1 MMWAAASEAQLSPPR
16 CRALGA
22 YLGPPYRHV
31 RQSDDL
37 DPLRSIEYAEM
48 LSKFHMPGSGAA
60 IAKYNHARVL
70 QLMPGELPL
79 HYKVWQLL
87 YATRRQAE
95 AEASYRMAC
104 QRAACDPGI
113 AAYHA
118 CIVTSGWVHA
128 GAGASGHASTPPL
141 AARAIGLRPALLPGG
156 GELGAV
162 PARGSGGGSGGRS
175 GSGGSGG
182 SGGGGGGGSSG
193 DAAGLAPGAVA
204 RQAARWAPQ
213 SHVVTVA
220 QPDEHP
226 RVAAEAGDRAFFAFN
241 PALIAVPREWG
252 NEGDKEPP
260 AEPATEPAEPAA
272 EPADTPPP
280 PGAPSPSA
288 QLASPPP
295 PPSPLSPPS
304 PPPPRLSPPLPQ
316 EWLLLYRYSD
326 VRSVWS
332 LTAPAAWQRVDQAA
346 WRSALDKGTRDEMLR
361 LRDAAAR
368 GGGGGARRRRRRRG
382 GRQDGRRGGAGG
394 ARGARGARRAALRE
408 NFVEATRVMET
419 AARAGVGW
427 AAQAA
432 AEAAVEAAAEAAE
445 VEAEEAA
452 VLEAEAELGAEIEMA
467 SRKAAGQ
474 TAQSRWQA
482 MMAEAEA
489 EAVALNSCDA
499 IEGHGHACDDHAEC
513 TGARRPPAR
522 LLAHVPAAPS
532 EVHG

>member
-1 MMWAAASEAQLSPPR
+1 
-16 CRALGA
+16 
-22 YLGPPYRHV
+22 
-31 RQSDDL
+31 
-37 DPLRSIEYAEM
+37 M
-48 LSKFHMPGSGAA
+48 LSKFRTPGGGAA

-95 AEASYRMAC
+95 AEASYRTAC

-118 CIVTSGWVHA
+118 CVVTSGWMHA
-128 GAGASGHASTPPL
+128 SAGASGVASMPPL
-141 AARAIGLRPALLPGG
+141 ATRAIGLRPALLPGG

-162 PARGSGGGSGGRS
+162 PARGSGGGSGGS
-175 GSGGSGG
+175 GDSGGCGC
-182 SGGGGGGGSSG
+182 GGGSG
-193 DAAGLAPGAVA
+193 DAAGLAPGVVA
-204 RQAARWAPQ
+204 RQAARRPPQ
-213 SHVVTVA
+213 SHVVTLA

-226 RVAAEAGDRAFFAFN
+226 RVAAEAGERAFFAFN
-241 PALIAVPREWG
+241 PALIAVPREWR
-252 NEGDKEPP
+252 NEEDAEPP
-260 AEPATEPAEPAA
+260 ADAAEEQPAAPAEGAEGAEPAEPAEGA
-272 EPADTPPP
+272 EPPVDAPPP
-280 PGAPSPSA
+280 PDAPSSSV
-288 QLASPPP
+288 QLASLQPPLSPLSPLSPLPPP
-295 PPSPLSPPS
+295 PPPPLS
-304 PPPPRLSPPLPQ
+304 PPPPRSPPPPQ

-332 LTAPAAWQRVDQAA
+332 LTTPAAWQRVDQAG
-346 WRSALDKGTRDEMLR
+346 WRSALDKGSRDEMLR
-361 LRDAAAR
+361 LRNAAAR
-368 GGGGGARRRRRRRG
+368 GGGGGARRRRRRRA
-382 GRQDGRRGGAGG
+382 GRQDGQQDGRRGGERG
-394 ARGARGARRAALRE
+394 ARGARGARRAAVGE
-408 NFVEATRVMET
+408 DFVEATRVMES

-432 AEAAVEAAAEAAE
+432 ADAAAEAAAA
-445 VEAEEAA
+445 EAAEAA

-482 MMAEAEA
+482 MMAEAKA

-513 TGARRPPAR
+513 TGARRPPGRPPGRPPTCA
-522 LLAHVPAAPS
+522 
-532 EVHG
+532 